1 MRDVPQWDPDDYD
14 RQVKESRKRALQ
26 QERDSRRSPVTQRE
40 ARGRGVLPRMRER
53 PDGTWVVLFM
63 GADGKERRRRFNT
76 RAEAQARLD
85 LLDGER

>member
-1 MRDVPQWDPDDYD
+1 
-14 RQVKESRKRALQ
+14 
-26 QERDSRRSPVTQRE
+26 
-40 ARGRGVLPRMRER
+40 MRER